1 MRNDIERILEDYEI
15 DDPDGLSND
24 LQDYIKGQLED
35 AYNDLKDN
43 IDSSLWDLEHQLSGI
58 KMTKTL
64 QQKMVWETVGH
75 CEPEEL
81 NFVIK

>member
-35 AYNDLKDN
+35 AYNDLKDD

-58 KMTKTL
+58 KMT
-64 QQKMVWETVGH
+64 QK
-75 CEPEEL
+75 
-81 NFVIK
+81 